1 MYTSI
6 MKSLVLA
13 ALLLAAGAMVRAQ
26 PVGGEPGS
34 TRALVDGVAAV
45 VGNEVILISDVR
57 SMALQQS
64 AATHANPEDPAYLR
78 GILDAMISE
87 KLLLAKAREDSVT
100 VTDDEV
106 AQLVDRQYAYLLERC
121 RGSVACIEKTYG
133 MSTEGVKKELRALLR
148 DQALSQRVQ
157 QRKVSGIR
165 VTDNDVQE
173 FFGIY
178 RDSIPEIPE
187 QIELQ
192 RIVLLNKPTAQAKQ
206 RAVDLAERII
216 DSLTAGGDFADF
228 AKRYS
233 ADPGS
238 AASGGDVGFVEPGRF
253 VSEYEDAARKLAIGD
268 ISPPVETQFGIH
280 IIQVL
285 ERKGEKTR
293 SRHILIPISAGD
305 RDRDSVVAMLG
316 RLRDSALA
324 GADFGDLARRHS
336 QDPDTRGL
344 GGSLGK
350 IQLESLPA
358 AQKEELE
365 KMKIGDVTEPMPA
378 ALSPTENGYQ
388 IIRIAR
394 IIPKHTVD
402 LVEDRGQIERMAL
415 LYKQNREL
423 ASWIDQLR
431 EEIYWDIKHTF

>member
-1 MYTSI
+1 MYTTF
-6 MKSLVLA
+6 MKSLFVA
-13 ALLLAAGAMVRAQ
+13 ALLFAAGLPLLAQ
-26 PVGGEPGS
+26 PGGDEPGS

-45 VGNEVILISDVR
+45 VGNEIILISEVR
-57 SMALQQS
+57 QMALQQS

-78 GILDAMISE
+78 EMLQAMISE
-87 KLLLAKAREDSVT
+87 KLLLAKAREDSVS

-106 AQLVDRQYAYLLERC
+106 TQLVERQYAYLLERC
-121 RGSVACIEKTYG
+121 RGSVACVEKTYG
-133 MSTEGVKKELRALLR
+133 MSTENVKRELQNLLR

-157 QRKVSGIR
+157 QRKVAGVR
-165 VTDNDVQE
+165 VTDADVQE

-187 QIELQ
+187 QVELQ
-192 RIVLLNKPTAQAKQ
+192 RIVLVNKPTDEAKH
-206 RAVDLAERII
+206 RAVELAKKII
-216 DSLTAGGDFADF
+216 DSLKAGGDFADF
-228 AKRYS
+228 AGRYS
-233 ADPGS
+233 VDPGS
-238 AASGGDVGFVEPGRF
+238 ASNGGDVGFVEPGRF
-253 VSEYEDAARKLAIGD
+253 VVEYEEAAKKLAIGD
-268 ISPPVETQFGIH
+268 ISGPVESQFGIH

-285 ERKGEKTR
+285 DRQGEKTR
-293 SRHILIPISAGD
+293 SRHILLPISAAD
-305 RDRDSVVAMLG
+305 RDRDSVMAMLG
-316 RLRDSALA
+316 RLRDSVLA
-324 GADFGDLARRHS
+324 GADFADLARRYS

-358 AQKEELE
+358 GQKGELE
-365 KMKIGDVTEPMPA
+365 KMKVGDVTEPMPA

-388 IIRIAR
+388 IIRVAR
-394 IIPKHTVD
+394 RIPKHKVD
-402 LVEDRGQIERMAL
+402 LVEDRTQIERLAL